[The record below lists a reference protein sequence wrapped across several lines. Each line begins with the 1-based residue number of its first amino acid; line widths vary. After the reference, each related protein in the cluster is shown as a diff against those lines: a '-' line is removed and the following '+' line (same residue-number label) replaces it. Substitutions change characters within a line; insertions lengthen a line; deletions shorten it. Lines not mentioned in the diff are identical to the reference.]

1 MEHLLNRN
9 IGIGID
15 IVDIARFRK
24 ISFSIKKSFY
34 KRIFLESEIKYC
46 LRFKDPS
53 THFAAK
59 FAIKE
64 AVKKSIQENIDFLD
78 VETFH
83 LRQKPAIRLK
93 SNKKYIFILSV
104 SHDKNIATA
113 VVISE
118 KID

>member
-1 MEHLLNRN
+1 LLNRN

-15 IVDIARFRK
+15 VVDINRFRK
-24 ISFSIKKSFY
+24 IPFSFKKSFY

-46 LRFKDPS
+46 LRFKDPY

-64 AVKKSIQENIDFLD
+64 ALKKSIQDNVDFLD
-78 VETFH
+78 VETLH

-93 SNKKYIFILSV
+93 KNKKYVFILSA